1 MSNRR
6 ILSLWFPRLAAE
18 RLLRQAR
25 GTVDQPFAV
34 VEETGNMQTLA
45 SLSPEASNA
54 GLRVGQPLRDARAM
68 CPTLL
73 TRLAN
78 PQAETAFLM
87 SLRRWAGKFSPWV
100 SDAPPAALMIDLT
113 GCAHLF
119 GGEVALLDQV
129 EQDCAELGLTVQA
142 GIADTPG
149 AAWAL
154 ARFVGRR
161 SQSARS
167 GDAIDQEA
175 YATRSRAVKR
185 RHWERGG
192 AAPQTVTS
200 NTGTARIAPSG
211 QSRTALG
218 PLPIAA
224 LRLSPATVTQLTR
237 LGLRR
242 VSDVLGQPRATL
254 ARRFGQEL
262 MLRLDQAMGMAP
274 EPISPAKPPLF
285 FAARLTLPEPIG
297 LEDDL
302 IAGIDR
308 LLPPLCA
315 KLKEKGHG
323 ARRVRLQVFLCD
335 HSGQSI
341 EIGLARPTAIP
352 DKLRRLLIMKL
363 SEIDAGPGIDMMRL
377 HAHVTEPVQSHQ
389 HKGHMSA
396 TSQAQ
401 TRMTGETA
409 LEDLISK
416 IVARVGLEAITRLH
430 PADSHIPE
438 KSAQILAAA
447 WSDPARDWPKRA
459 KVPRPL
465 VMFSPE
471 PVTVSRPNTATLPD
485 ALRWRR
491 REMTVNA
498 ASGPERIA
506 PEWWLDDPAW
516 RTGQRDYWRIETN
529 TGDRLWV
536 YFAYGNTM
544 SPGWFC
550 HGQFA

>member
-401 TRMTGETA
+401 TRMTGE
-409 LEDLISK
+409 I
-416 IVARVGLEAITRLH
+416 
-430 PADSHIPE
+430 
-438 KSAQILAAA
+438 
-447 WSDPARDWPKRA
+447 
-459 KVPRPL
+459 
-465 VMFSPE
+465 
-471 PVTVSRPNTATLPD
+471 RPNPCC
-485 ALRWRR
+485 R
-491 REMTVNA
+491 MV
-498 ASGPERIA
+498 
-506 PEWWLDDPAW
+506 
-516 RTGQRDYWRIETN
+516 
-529 TGDRLWV
+529 
-536 YFAYGNTM
+536 
-544 SPGWFC
+544 
-550 HGQFA
+550 